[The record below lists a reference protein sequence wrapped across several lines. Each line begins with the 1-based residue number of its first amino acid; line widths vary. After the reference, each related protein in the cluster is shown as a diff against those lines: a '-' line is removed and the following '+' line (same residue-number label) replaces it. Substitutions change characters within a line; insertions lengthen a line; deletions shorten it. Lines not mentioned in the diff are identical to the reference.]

1 MNIQNKKLSDDE
13 FQRERKEV
21 LAQWTT
27 GKDVDLEDA
36 FAFHKSMPPQKNFA
50 KKLSWAKETG
60 AILIRTDSGVPAL
73 DEHIQYLKYLQDEG
87 GTDLL
92 GSMVDSFTRTSRFEA
107 AERELQ
113 AGLKTGK
120 WHLNGFPM
128 VNHGVAAV
136 RKLINALDLPVS
148 IRGNAPDW
156 RFILE
161 IGLAGGHTCTSSS
174 PMMSFWHYSRDLPVE
189 TSIRNH
195 QYMFRL
201 IGLYEEAGV
210 PIVSAI
216 AGGFTIL
223 CPFSV
228 IFAGAILDALI
239 AAEQGTKNITLSVQ
253 LQGHMI
259 QDVAANIVLTRLGEE
274 YLNRMGYTD
283 VFVTGNAGPWS
294 GQFPADPAEAFSVLC
309 LGVVVGVLSK
319 SQIATVK
326 TIEEAIT
333 IPTKESN
340 AASIRAGK
348 KVIQL
353 LKDQNLKLNPGTL
366 DLEIKMLEA
375 ETRAIVDR
383 ALEMGNGDAAV
394 GMVRAVEA
402 GVLDN
407 PFATTKYVAGRVMAV
422 RDHEGAVRYLKHGN
436 LPFTNEIISYN
447 QEKIAQREKA
457 QGRPVDYG
465 SVVQDLFSISQGDLV
480 AK

>member
-1 MNIQNKKLSDDE
+1 MDIQNKKLSDDA
-13 FQRERKEV
+13 FQQERKEV
-21 LAQWTT
+21 LAQWPT
-27 GKDVDLEDA
+27 GKEVDLDDA
-36 FAFHKSMPPQKNFA
+36 FAFHKGMPPEKNFA
-50 KKLSWAKETG
+50 KKLVWAKETG
-60 AILIRTDSGVPAL
+60 TILIRTDSGVPAL

-113 AGLKTGK
+113 DGLKSGK

-128 VNHGVAAV
+128 VNHGVAGV
-136 RKLINALDLPVS
+136 RKLIQALDLPVS

-156 RFILE
+156 RLILE

-174 PMMSFWHYSRDLPVE
+174 PMMSFWHYSRNLPVE

-195 QYMFRL
+195 QYMYRL

-210 PIVSAI
+210 PIVSGI

-239 AAEQGTKNITLSVQ
+239 AAEQGTKNISFSIQ
-253 LQGHMI
+253 LQGHMV
-259 QDVAANIVLTRLGEE
+259 QDVAANIVLTKLGEE
-274 YLNRMGYTD
+274 YLNRLGYD
-283 VFVTGNAGPWS
+283 DSIVTGNAGPWS

-348 KVIQL
+348 KVIQI
-353 LKDQNLKLNPGTL
+353 LKDQDLKLDHDAL
-366 DLEIKMLEA
+366 DIEIRMLEM

-383 ALEMGNGDAAV
+383 ALELGDGDAAL

-407 PFATTKYVAGRVMAV
+407 PFATTKHVAGRIMAV
-422 RDHEGAVRYLKHGN
+422 RDNEGAVRYLKHGN
-436 LPFTNEIISYN
+436 LPFTEEIIAFN
-447 QEKIAQREKA
+447 KEKIAQREKA
-457 QGRPVDYG
+457 KGRPVDYG
-465 SVVQDLFSISQGDLV
+465 SVVQDLFSISKGDLV
-480 AK
+480 TR